1 MAGKSKKENEFL
13 LKSENNFEKQKKV
26 GAFHKKPRQGSNQ
39 PQKWFRMVRYLSRHG
54 KKLMVKKTEST
65 AVASKSASHVS
76 TESDNVGFFDKLS
89 GDGLENVTAKDL
101 IVPRLTILQG
111 LSPQVQP
118 KKPEYIKGAQVG
130 DICDVGMNEVFEQP
144 LLFLPVLFMKQYLEW
159 APRASG
165 KGLVAIHNDASIL
178 DQGTRN
184 ESNQIILPNGNYIAE
199 TAQFFGLNLS
209 AGGRRSFLPMTSTQL
224 KKARSWLSL
233 SSSEK
238 VKRKDGTS
246 FTPPLYY
253 RTYHISTVEE
263 SNSKGDWIGFRIERG
278 PTIEEY
284 AGPDEFADLAKEAIE
299 FKNSIQRGELRG
311 DVGESDDH
319 SSEGAM

>member
-1 MAGKSKKENEFL
+1 MA
-13 LKSENNFEKQKKV
+13 
-26 GAFHKKPRQGSNQ
+26 KKP
-39 PQKWFRMVRYLSRHG
+39 
-54 KKLMVKKTEST
+54 EST
-65 AVASKSASHVS
+65 AVASKTANLPSS
-76 TESDNVGFFDKLS
+76 ESENVGFFDKLS

-118 KKPEYIKGAQVG
+118 KKPEYIKGASVG

-144 LLFLPVLFMKQYLEW
+144 LMFLPVLFVKQYLEW
-159 APRASG
+159 APRSSG
-165 KGLVAIHNDASIL
+165 KGLVGIHNDASIL
-178 DQGTRN
+178 DKGTRN
-184 ESNQIILPNGNYIAE
+184 ENNQIILPNGNYIAE

-224 KKARSWLSL
+224 KKARQWLSI
-233 SSSEK
+233 STSEK
-238 VKRKDGTS
+238 VKRKDGTL

-253 RTYHISTVEE
+253 RTYAISTVEE

-284 AGPDEFADLAKEAIE
+284 AGPDEFQNLAREAIE

-319 SSEGAM
+319 GSEGAM